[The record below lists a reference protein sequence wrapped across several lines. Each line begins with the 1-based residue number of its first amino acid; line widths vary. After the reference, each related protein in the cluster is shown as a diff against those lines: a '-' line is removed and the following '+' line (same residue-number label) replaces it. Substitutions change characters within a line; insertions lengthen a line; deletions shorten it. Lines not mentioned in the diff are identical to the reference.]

1 MYILKTIYI
10 KIREWIHCG
19 PCPSVVVLT
28 GLISVCTRLNVI
40 VMYTWNT
47 SESSW
52 IWIWMAYRIRLKI
65 TQNLRILTFF
75 RLRFFETCAAMQSV
89 FTCLAVTN
97 INWWNCP
104 WKVDSTFLFLPL
116 LGQEK
121 QSNVKLKPSIHKYP
135 TPSIWPKYHLWMPI
149 LKRTGL
155 CIQVL
160 VAICILVTF
169 YAFNVIDSNKHN
181 LWHTFTRTYS

>member
-1 MYILKTIYI
+1 MSPLWSLPQFCGFNRSDFCLYKSKCHCNVYLKHLGIL
-10 KIREWIHCG
+10 
-19 PCPSVVVLT
+19 LNLDLN
-28 GLISVCTRLNVI
+28 GLPYPFKNYS
-40 VMYTWNT
+40 
-47 SESSW
+47 
-52 IWIWMAYRIRLKI
+52 KFK
-65 TQNLRILTFF
+65 NLDFF
-75 RLRFFETCAAMQSV
+75 RLRFFETSAAMQSV
-89 FTCLAVTN
+89 FTRFAVTN

-160 VAICILVTF
+160 GCNMHFSDILCV
-169 YAFNVIDSNKHN
+169 
-181 LWHTFTRTYS
+181 